1 MSHKVGPQVAK
12 MSHKLAHQRVE
23 KLSPRCLWDV
33 FLWLK
38 MGLINPDDPTGAQDE
53 P

>member
-23 KLSPRCLWDV
+23 KLSPRCLWDF